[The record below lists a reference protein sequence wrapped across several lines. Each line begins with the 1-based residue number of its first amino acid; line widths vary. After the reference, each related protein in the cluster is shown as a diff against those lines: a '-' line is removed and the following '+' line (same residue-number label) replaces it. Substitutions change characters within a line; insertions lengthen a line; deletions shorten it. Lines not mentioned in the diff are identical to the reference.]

1 MRWIKRGLIYCT
13 SGEYEW
19 SKTHAQIPTPIMV
32 SKEKARIFFCTRGDQ
47 NQSQPTFIDLDMNDF
62 SIIHINDKPL
72 LSFGQNGTF
81 DDSGIMP
88 TCVLRKEDKILMYY
102 TGWNSRV
109 TSPYGLGLG
118 LAISEDNGDT
128 FYKYSDGPILDRS
141 ITDPIFTTTCSVIR
155 DIDIFRMYY
164 VSCTEWRNVKG
175 RLEPQYLAKYAESS
189 DGIHWIPSGRVCID
203 YKYDGEAI
211 CRPWAIKDCDRYKM
225 WYSTRGSVDYRM
237 NGGQHY
243 VIGYAE
249 SSDGLNWVRKDDLV
263 GITTSKE
270 GWDSEMIEYCSI
282 LDCHGERYMFYNGN
296 GFGKS
301 GFGYAVCESG
311 KVI

>member
-1 MRWIKRGLIYCT
+1 MKWIKKGLIYCT
-13 SGEYEW
+13 SGEFTW
-19 SKTHAQIPTPIMV
+19 SKTHSQIPTPVMV
-32 SKEKARIFFCTRGDQ
+32 SEEKARIFFCARGDR
-47 NQSQPTFIDLDMNDF
+47 NQTQPTYVDLNMNDF

-72 LSFGQNGTF
+72 LPFGQIGAF

-88 TCVLRKEDKILMYY
+88 TCVMRKEDKILMYY

-141 ITDPIFTTTCSVIR
+141 MTDPIFVAACSVIQ
-155 DIDIFRMYY
+155 DINIFRMYY
-164 VSCTEWRNVKG
+164 ISCTEWLNIKG
-175 RLEPQYLAKYAESS
+175 RLEPQYLAKYAESR
-189 DGIHWIPSGRVCID
+189 DGICWIPSGRVCIG
-203 YKYDGEAI
+203 YKYEGEAI
-211 CRPWAIKDCDRYKM
+211 GRPWVIKDYDGYKM
-225 WYSTRGSVDYRM
+225 WYSTRGSVDYRTK
-237 NGGQHY
+237 GGQHY

-249 SSDGLNWVRKDDLV
+249 SSDGLRWERKDDSA

-270 GWDSEMIEYCSI
+270 GWDSEMIAYCST
-282 LDCHGERYMFYNGN
+282 LDYGGKRYMFYNGN

-301 GFGYAVCESG
+301 GFGYALLEEGCN
-311 KVI
+311 